1 MVFTPG
7 LLTLIMS
14 TPKKHSQKVPI
25 KKVSKI
31 VATIPNPVL

>member
-25 KKVSKI
+25 NMSKKYRSK
-31 VATIPNPVL
+31 